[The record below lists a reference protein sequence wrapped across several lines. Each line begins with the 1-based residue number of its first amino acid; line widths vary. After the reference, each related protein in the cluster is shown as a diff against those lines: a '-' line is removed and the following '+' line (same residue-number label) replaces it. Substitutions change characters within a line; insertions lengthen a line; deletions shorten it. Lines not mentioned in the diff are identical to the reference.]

1 MSVFS
6 SSSFS
11 ATSSHHAVEN
21 TPPES
26 INQALP
32 KKRTLC
38 QKIMSVVKAIFTVM
52 ACLTLFVVNPT
63 LFLLGFLAVGLAFS
77 EKVKEVAE
85 KIRKLCHKYPVGTG
99 FIIPAAL
106 FIAWPAVLMVSSISV
121 GAHLGSRA

>member
-6 SSSFS
+6 SSSSSSSS
-11 ATSSHHAVEN
+11 ATSSYI
-21 TPPES
+21 PPES
-26 INQALP
+26 MNQAPP

-38 QKIMSVVKAIFTVM
+38 QKIMNVVKAIFTVM
-52 ACLTLFVVNPT
+52 ACLVLFVVNPT

-121 GAHLGSRA
+121 GAHLGSQA